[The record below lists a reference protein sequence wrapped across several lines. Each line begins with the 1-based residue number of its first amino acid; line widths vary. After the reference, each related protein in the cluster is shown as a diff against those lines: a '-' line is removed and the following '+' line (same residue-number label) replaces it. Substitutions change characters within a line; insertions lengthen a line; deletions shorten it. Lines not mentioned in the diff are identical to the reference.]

1 MLAAYDAFYKLGKI
15 MFVFNLIFNQ
25 VRALSSTIL
34 PITVVVY
41 ILLGRR
47 LRHPKRKKYQYT
59 VGVSA
64 ARTT

>member
-1 MLAAYDAFYKLGKI
+1 

-34 PITVVVY
+34 PITVLVY
-41 ILLGRR
+41 IMLERKLRR
-47 LRHPKRKKYQYT
+47 PKRKKYQYT

-64 ARTT
+64 I